1 MVDNF
6 AQGEKMFKPNLNTN
20 IVDSI
25 LTVKASGQVDDIAT
39 MDLLLPQ
46 GKSIAQLIDDQ
57 EKEENDQIIE

>member
-6 AQGEKMFKPNLNTN
+6 AQGEKMSKSNLDYSL
-20 IVDSI
+20 VDSV
-25 LTVKASGQVDDIAT
+25 LTVKASGQINDSAI

-57 EKEENDQIIE
+57 QEKNIEKTVE

>member
-6 AQGEKMFKPNLNTN
+6 AQGEKMFKPNLNN
-20 IVDSI
+20 DLVDSI
-25 LTVKASGQVDDIAT
+25 LTVKASGQIDDVAI

-57 EKEENDQIIE
+57 EKKENDQIVE

>member
-6 AQGEKMFKPNLNTN
+6 AQGEKMSKSNLDYNL
-20 IVDSI
+20 VDSV
-25 LTVKASGQVDDIAT
+25 LTVKASGQINDSAI

-57 EKEENDQIIE
+57 QEKNIEKTVE

>member
-6 AQGEKMFKPNLNTN
+6 VQGEKMSKPHLDYNL
-20 IVDSI
+20 VDSI
-25 LTVKASGQVDDIAT
+25 LTVKASGQVEDHVI

-57 EKEENDQIIE
+57 QKKDIEKTIE

>member
-6 AQGEKMFKPNLNTN
+6 AQGEKMSKSNLDYNL
-20 IVDSI
+20 VDSV
-25 LTVKASGQVDDIAT
+25 LTVKASGQINDSAI

-57 EKEENDQIIE
+57 QEKTIEKTVE

>member
-6 AQGEKMFKPNLNTN
+6 AQGEKMSKSNLDYNL
-20 IVDSI
+20 VDSVLI
-25 LTVKASGQVDDIAT
+25 VKASGQVNDIAI

-57 EKEENDQIIE
+57 QKKDTEKTVE

>member
-6 AQGEKMFKPNLNTN
+6 AQGEKMSKSNLGHSL
-20 IVDSI
+20 VDSV
-25 LTVKASGQVDDIAT
+25 LTVKASGQINDSAI

-57 EKEENDQIIE
+57 QEKNIEKTVE

>member
-6 AQGEKMFKPNLNTN
+6 AQGEKMSKSNLDYNL
-20 IVDSI
+20 VDSV
-25 LTVKASGQVDDIAT
+25 LTVKASGQINDTAI

-57 EKEENDQIIE
+57 QEKNIKKTVE

>member
-6 AQGEKMFKPNLNTN
+6 VQGEKMSKSHLDYNL
-20 IVDSI
+20 VDSI
-25 LTVKASGQVDDIAT
+25 LTVKASGQVEDHVI

-57 EKEENDQIIE
+57 QKKDIEKTIE

>member
-6 AQGEKMFKPNLNTN
+6 AQGEKMSKSNLDYSL
-20 IVDSI
+20 VDSV
-25 LTVKASGQVDDIAT
+25 LTVKASGQINDSAI

-57 EKEENDQIIE
+57 QEKTIKKTVE

>member
-6 AQGEKMFKPNLNTN
+6 AQGEKMSKSNLDYSL
-20 IVDSI
+20 VDSV
-25 LTVKASGQVDDIAT
+25 LTVKASGQINDSAI

-57 EKEENDQIIE
+57 QEKTIEKIVE

>member
-6 AQGEKMFKPNLNTN
+6 VQGEKMPKPHLDYDL
-20 IVDSI
+20 VDSI
-25 LTVKASGQVDDIAT
+25 LTVKASGQVEDHVI

-57 EKEENDQIIE
+57 QKKDIEKTIE

>member
-6 AQGEKMFKPNLNTN
+6 AQGEKMSKSNLDYNL
-20 IVDSI
+20 VDSVLI
-25 LTVKASGQVDDIAT
+25 VKASGQVNDSAI

-57 EKEENDQIIE
+57 QKKDTEKTVE